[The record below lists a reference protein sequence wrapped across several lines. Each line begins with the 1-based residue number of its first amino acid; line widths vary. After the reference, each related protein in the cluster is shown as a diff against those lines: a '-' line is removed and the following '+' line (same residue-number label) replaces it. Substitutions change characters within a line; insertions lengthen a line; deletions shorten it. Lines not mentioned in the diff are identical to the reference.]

1 MSDKTVLDEIYEHVE
16 KAANPILS
24 ARAGTHAQV
33 AAFELS
39 KAQALELMQIF
50 AEQQTVADANYAIRR
65 ALKLAEKGNYAPIA
79 RMINEG
85 LEFAGVKLKASWGVV
100 RDWYSE
106 SIDELKDCAQ
116 RMGNDPEGVF
126 YLQDGDCYMARLTD
140 WR

>member
-1 MSDKTVLDEIYEHVE
+1 MSDKTVLDEILRSADQ
-16 KAANPILS
+16 KA
-24 ARAGTHAQV
+24 V
-33 AAFELS
+33 FELS
-39 KAQALELMQIF
+39 KEQALELMQIF
-50 AEQQTVADANYAIRR
+50 VEHQAGADNYYAIHR
-65 ALKLAEKGNYAPIA
+65 AVNLAEKGNHAAIA

-126 YLQDGDCYMARLTD
+126 YLQDGDRYMARLTD